1 MFSLK
6 QLLNEVKRLGC
17 PDPIAHVRWLR
28 SYARRNGG
36 MTWIQSLYSC
46 SQRMYYKGY
55 CPVPDRIVQEMA
67 RELGLTTK

>member
-28 SYARRNGG
+28 SYAYHNGS
-36 MTWIQSLYSC
+36 MECIQALYQC
-46 SQRMYYKGY
+46 APF
-55 CPVPDRIVQEMA
+55 CDVPDRIVQEMA